1 MWLRADCLCLGNQ
14 KSVFTKDVSVTGKCQ
29 DNVLAPD
36 IKIDT
41 ILKPQSYPRS
51 ESDPGCIPDTR
62 MAAGLVEEID
72 GYLIWLSDG
81 FLIIS

>member
-1 MWLRADCLCLGNQ
+1 MLNGNSPCISAEAIPDLHSDTGL
-14 KSVFTKDVSVTGKCQ
+14 SVSRGTG
-29 DNVLAPD
+29 
-36 IKIDT
+36 
-41 ILKPQSYPRS
+41 LKPLSYPRS
-51 ESDPGCIPDTR
+51 DSDPGCIPDTR